1 MCLLLLIDLFSIT
14 LIPSLISST
23 NGGFFLFQE
32 IRFSSISYYSFMLA
46 FCRASPKGIVFHVVF
61 SEEGIFLV
69 PQNCLSIVLL
79 HLFPS
84 VVSDL
89 KVRCH

>member
-14 LIPSLISST
+14 LIPSPISPT

-32 IRFSSISYYSFMLA
+32 IHFSSISYYSFMLA

>member
-1 MCLLLLIDLFSIT
+1 MLT
-14 LIPSLISST
+14 LT
-23 NGGFFLFQE
+23 NRLVLNNFNSQPDQFHKWGLFFLFQE

-89 KVRCH
+89 NVRCH